1 MIVLDILYEKTK
13 TIDSKVVDLVFSYA
27 CHNSSQNN
35 IDVLNHIWV
44 NWSDQIESIFV
55 SVALHSHNTLKWS
68 ALLGLSFLHG
78 AGGPGNP
85 CYGVQAHLVNFALHF
100 GIVSK

>member
-44 NWSDQIESIFV
+44 NWSDQIESIFG
-55 SVALHSHNTLKWS
+55 SIALLSHNTLKWS
-68 ALLGLSFLHG
+68 AILGLSFFAWYWLLVAQGIHA
-78 AGGPGNP
+78 AGFKR
-85 CYGVQAHLVNFALHF
+85 A
-100 GIVSK
+100 